1 MQDWKYAHKDSD
13 EYVSLVGLIRNMF
26 RIRFEEDILTIATRD
41 AEVRIKTKDGW
52 AMLGQK
58 EEVYE
63 I

>member
-1 MQDWKYAHKDSD
+1 MQDWKYAHKGSD

-26 RIRFEEDILTIATRD
+26 RVKFEEDILTIATRD
-41 AEVRIKTKDGW
+41 SEVRIKTKDGW
-52 AMLGQK
+52 ATLGQ